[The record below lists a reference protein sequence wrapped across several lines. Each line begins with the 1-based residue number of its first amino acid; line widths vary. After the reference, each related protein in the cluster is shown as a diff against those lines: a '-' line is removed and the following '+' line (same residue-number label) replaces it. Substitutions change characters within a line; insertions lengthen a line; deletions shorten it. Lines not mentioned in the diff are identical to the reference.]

1 MRPTPRE
8 RLLIALEEIRHD
20 GSGAQEVFDWFGERT
35 PERTEAWL
43 SNCEATLRSL
53 EEDTELPIE
62 LRGDW
67 PSALPAAVAFARQG
81 DAHPLTAP
89 FLERTETE
97 TTLGRGSSHVT
108 VFRGPLRLEGT
119 VRINGMV
126 VVVGALHIDGYLNHF
141 TDPGDCL
148 MVLGNETVTALRV
161 GWSHFVMG
169 ALDAQVTFW
178 SYSSINDGLMHVT
191 GARTIAL
198 KLADNAG
205 GDAPQAL
212 DPVRAWLD
220 PAPEGVLSGE
230 RVCRLVASGTRV
242 VGGPHTFET

>member
-67 PSALPAAVAFARQG
+67 PSAL
-81 DAHPLTAP
+81 
-89 FLERTETE
+89 
-97 TTLGRGSSHVT
+97 
-108 VFRGPLRLEGT
+108 
-119 VRINGMV
+119 
-126 VVVGALHIDGYLNHF
+126 
-141 TDPGDCL
+141 
-148 MVLGNETVTALRV
+148 
-161 GWSHFVMG
+161 
-169 ALDAQVTFW
+169 
-178 SYSSINDGLMHVT
+178 
-191 GARTIAL
+191 